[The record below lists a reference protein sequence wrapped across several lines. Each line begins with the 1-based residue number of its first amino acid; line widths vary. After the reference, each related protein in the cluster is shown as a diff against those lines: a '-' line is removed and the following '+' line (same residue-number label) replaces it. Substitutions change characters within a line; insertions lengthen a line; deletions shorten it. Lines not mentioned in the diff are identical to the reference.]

1 MCRWQANLCPMDKS
15 SVCVFSAVGLRS
27 VQPGC
32 SLWLLPLR
40 STTSWLAQL
49 KGVLLLNYAIKVTP
63 YIRGQISNG
72 RSPYICRRW
81 STNQCTLCRDG
92 VLVCVLHKDADGRM
106 VRSSQNMAGRFQ
118 RASTRV
124 TNVTD
129 FVGRCVMSIATGL
142 ASTPS
147 NLYSKN
153 NAN

>member
-1 MCRWQANLCPMDKS
+1 MVEVLI
-15 SVCVFSAVGLRS
+15 FVG
-27 VQPGC
+27 
-32 SLWLLPLR
+32 
-40 STTSWLAQL
+40 
-49 KGVLLLNYAIKVTP
+49 
-63 YIRGQISNG
+63 
-72 RSPYICRRW
+72 
-81 STNQCTLCRDG
+81 DG
-92 VLVCVLHKDADGRM
+92 VQINVLCAEMEYWCTCVLHKDADGRM

-147 NLYSKN
+147 NLHSKN